1 MTLPFLKT
9 LIFFILHGYV
19 CIPFDFLEYCTKI
32 FFIMMTGFPG
42 APLNFVLKESISL
55 AYPHPSPGCQ
65 EVTCMFSFF
74 LGGDLVSLYEN
85 SYFYTC
91 NTCAAHTVLL
101 LHWGW
106 SCEWGRASHRSC
118 CQLLDSPV
126 ITITTTCWDY
136 MLGLHARTTCHAW
149 GQWFNLSGG
158 DQYVHFTDE
167 ETGLRAI
174 KLVQAHKR
182 LRG

>member
-55 AYPHPSPGCQ
+55 AFPHPSPGCQ

-136 MLGLHARTTCHAW
+136 MRGLHATHGANDSTSQE
-149 GQWFNLSGG
+149 GISMFILQMKKLDSEQLNLS
-158 DQYVHFTDE
+158 
-167 ETGLRAI
+167 
-174 KLVQAHKR
+174 KLT
-182 LRG
+182 RG